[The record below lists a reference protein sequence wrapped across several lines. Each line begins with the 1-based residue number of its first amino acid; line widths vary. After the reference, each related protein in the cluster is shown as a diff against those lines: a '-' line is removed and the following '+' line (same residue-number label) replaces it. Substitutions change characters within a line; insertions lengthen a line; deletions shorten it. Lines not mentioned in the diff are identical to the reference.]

1 MKRADPEMRREYDFS
16 GGVRGKFYRPR
27 KVQKTLRLDA
37 DVVQY
42 FQARAREELRGY
54 QTLINEALRG
64 AMRAGRPSHR
74 TSDLRR
80 IVAEEVRRALTARKK
95 RRAAA

>member
-1 MKRADPEMRREYDFS
+1 MKRDNPEMRPEYDFS

-37 DVVQY
+37 DIVQY

-64 AMRAGRPSHR
+64 VMRAGHSPH
-74 TSDLRR
+74 TTPDLRR
-80 IVAEEVRRALTARKK
+80 IVAEEVRRALTTRKR

>member
-1 MKRADPEMRREYDFS
+1 MRKADPEMRREYDFS

-37 DVVQY
+37 DVVEY
-42 FQARAREELRGY
+42 FQRRAREELRGY

-64 AMRAGRPSHR
+64 VMRVARPPR
-74 TSDLRR
+74 PAPDLRR
-80 IVAEEVRRALTARKK
+80 LVAEEVRRVLAGRRK
-95 RRAAA
+95 RQNAA

>member
-1 MKRADPEMRREYDFS
+1 MRKADPDMRREYDFS

-37 DVVQY
+37 DVVEY
-42 FQARAREELRGY
+42 FQRRAREELRGY

-64 AMRAGRPSHR
+64 VMRVALTPRPAP
-74 TSDLRR
+74 DLRR
-80 IVAEEVRRALTARKK
+80 LVAEEVHRVLAGRRK
-95 RRAAA
+95 RRSAA

>member
-27 KVQKTLRLDA
+27 KIQKTLRLDA

-42 FQARAREELRGY
+42 FQARARKELRGY

-64 AMRAGRPSHR
+64 AMRMGRPPH
-74 TSDLRR
+74 TTPGLRR
-80 IVAEEVRRALTARKK
+80 MVVQEVRRALSARKK